1 MKLKKSFGI
10 VIVVWSVIK
19 KHEEEEKEYYEGETH
34 MPFCPKCDKENPV
47 EASYCFACGSQ
58 LYVAPNPSYQA
69 TQYSTTQYT
78 AAKFRFDSTP
88 YVFGGT
94 ICALISIFFV
104 PLLFGIIAIICGG
117 TVLSK
122 AKQSSQRQQ
131 GWFVIA
137 LSVLCMVIR
146 LILGML
152 IALPYM

>member
-19 KHEEEEKEYYEGETH
+19 KHEEEKEYYEGETH

-69 TQYSTTQYT
+69 IQYSTAQYT

-88 YVFGGT
+88 YVFVGT

-117 TVLSK
+117 TVLRK
-122 AKQSSQRQQ
+122 AIQSSQRQQ

-137 LSVLCMVIR
+137 LGVLCMVIG

-152 IALPYM
+152 AVLPYM

>member
-1 MKLKKSFGI
+1 
-10 VIVVWSVIK
+10 
-19 KHEEEEKEYYEGETH
+19 
-34 MPFCPKCDKENPV
+34 
-47 EASYCFACGSQ
+47 

-69 TQYSTTQYT
+69 IKYSTTQYT
-78 AAKFRFDSTP
+78 AAKFRFDSKP

-104 PLLFGIIAIICGG
+104 PLLFGMIAIICGG
-117 TVLSK
+117 MVLSK
-122 AKQSSQRQQ
+122 AKQSGQRQQ

-137 LSVLCMVIR
+137 LGVLCMVIR